1 MLRHDKLPCVS
12 THAHVYQ
19 SPATGITG
27 HAGYVVLVYALL
39 SVHVMLWPPFRQA
52 LVKRHASLLTCRVTA
67 NVVSF
72 CNAVL
77 THLLQVVTSCSRLCC
92 SCTLT

>member
-1 MLRHDKLPCVS
+1 MKSCLVSARMHMCINHLLLESLDMLDML
-12 THAHVYQ
+12 
-19 SPATGITG
+19 
-27 HAGYVVLVYALL
+27 LVYALL

-67 NVVSF
+67 NVVTF

-77 THLLQVVTSCSRLCC
+77 THLLQVVTSCTRLCC